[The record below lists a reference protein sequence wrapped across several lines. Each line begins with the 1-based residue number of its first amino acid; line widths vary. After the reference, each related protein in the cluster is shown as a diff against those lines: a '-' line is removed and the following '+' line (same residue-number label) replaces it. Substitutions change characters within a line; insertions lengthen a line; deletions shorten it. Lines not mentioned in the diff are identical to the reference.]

1 MLDPRRLQF
10 LREVSARGTIT
21 AAAEALSY
29 TPSAVSQQLSALE
42 REVGVS
48 LLERQGRNVA
58 LTPAGREL
66 VAHAE
71 HVFAAMERA
80 TTAAASVGGDVA
92 GTVRLGAFQ
101 SAGATLV
108 PAAIATLHER
118 WPALDLRFTQWTEH
132 GLRELRHGHLDV
144 CVDQEYEFIP
154 HSRHDGLDREL
165 LLTEP
170 VFLAVPAR
178 WPGTDVG
185 DFRDRDWV
193 AAGPDHECGA
203 LTRAVCQRAGF
214 EPDVRYTTDDLE
226 VSLAFV
232 RAELAVVLLPRLA
245 ATRMPGDVRLLAVPD
260 TERRV
265 WALTRPA
272 ARDRRAVS
280 VVVNALVEA
289 GQAAGDRIAG
299 DGRRLNGDRSR

>member
-58 LTPAGREL
+58 LTPAGHEL
-66 VAHAE
+66 VAHAGD
-71 HVFAAMERA
+71 VFAALERA
-80 TTAAASVGGDVA
+80 TVAAAAVGDDVVGSV
-92 GTVRLGAFQ
+92 RIGAFQ

-108 PAAIATLHER
+108 PAAIADLRRR
-118 WPALDLRFTQWTEH
+118 WPALDVRFSQWIEF
-132 GLRELRHGHLDV
+132 GLRDLRLGHLDV
-144 CVDQEYEFIP
+144 CVDQEYDLIP
-154 HSRHDGLDREL
+154 HTRHDDFDREL

-170 VFLAVPAR
+170 VYLAVPAS
-178 WPGTDVG
+178 WPGTSMA

-193 AAGPDHECGA
+193 AAGPDHECGV
-203 LTRAVCQRAGF
+203 LTRSVCQAAGF
-214 EPDVRYTTDDLE
+214 EPDLRYETDDIE
-226 VSLAFV
+226 VSLGFV
-232 RAELAVVLLPRLA
+232 RADLAVALLPRLA
-245 ATRMPGDVRLLAVPD
+245 ATRIPDDVRLVAVP
-260 TERRV
+260 EARRRV

-272 ARDRRAVS
+272 ARGRRAVG
-280 VVVNALVEA
+280 VVVDALVEA
-289 GQAAGDRIAG
+289 GRRVGGDRPA
-299 DGRRLNGDRSR
+299 